1 MTRTELELKIDALE
15 NKLMDA
21 KIDCNMKD
29 ERIAE
34 LEKQVREYRFQIR
47 ELEIG
52 TQTMR
57 TLKLEQEEETFDPR
71 ESGIFH
77 KDTWSNAR

>member
-1 MTRTELELKIDALE
+1 MTHDELELKIDTLE
-15 NKLMDA
+15 RKLMDA
-21 KIDCNMKD
+21 HIDINMKD

-34 LEKQVREYRFQIR
+34 LEKQIREYRFQIR
-47 ELEIG
+47 ELEVG

-57 TLKLEQEEETFDPR
+57 TLALEEEEETFDPR
-71 ESGIFH
+71 ESGVFH

>member
-1 MTRTELELKIDALE
+1 MTQEELELKIDSLE
-15 NKLMDA
+15 RKLIDA
-21 KIDCNMKD
+21 QIDINMKD
-29 ERIAE
+29 DRISE
-34 LEKQVREYRFQIR
+34 LEKQIREYRFQIR

-57 TLKLEQEEETFDPR
+57 TLALEEEEETFDPR
-71 ESGIFH
+71 ESGVFH